1 MCSYE
6 KYKYQVTRYNN
17 KYNRIP
23 KKVLSGGR
31 VVYKIDQRFL
41 IMPKVSRMLIKCKA
55 VLQKVGKTQHF
66 FLFGQRGRYEED
78 ISCFRCIYYIPNS
91 HMLTCRTHHKHNNI
105 ISFCGRHEATVTWE
119 REKQVRECNQLV
131 SVQMLHLKVTSLI
144 TKSSLI
150 FHLKETKRLQ

>member
-55 VLQKVGKTQHF
+55 VLQKVGKTQQF
-66 FLFGQRGRYEED
+66 F
-78 ISCFRCIYYIPNS
+78 SVWS
-91 HMLTCRTHHKHNNI
+91 
-105 ISFCGRHEATVTWE
+105 E
-119 REKQVRECNQLV
+119 RE
-131 SVQMLHLKVTSLI
+131 I
-144 TKSSLI
+144 
-150 FHLKETKRLQ
+150 